1 MDELIKTVMSKT
13 NLSEDSVRK
22 VVDEVVAF
30 LKAKLPAPLAGQVD
44 NMFKM
49 IDSNNDG
56 NIVDDITKSLG
67 GLGGLF
73 GGDKQ

>member
-1 MDELIKTVMSKT
+1 VDDLIKTVMAKT
-13 NLSEDSVRK
+13 NLSEESVRK

-30 LKAKLPAPLAGQVD
+30 LKEKLPAPLAAQVD

-49 IDSNNDG
+49 IDANNDG
-56 NIVDDITKSLG
+56 NIVDDISKS
-67 GLGGLF
+67 LGGLF